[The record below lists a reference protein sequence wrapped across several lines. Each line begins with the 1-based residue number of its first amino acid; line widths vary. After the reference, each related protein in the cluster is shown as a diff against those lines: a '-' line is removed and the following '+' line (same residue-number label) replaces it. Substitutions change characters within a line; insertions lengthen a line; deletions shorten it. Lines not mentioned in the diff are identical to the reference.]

1 MMKNFRMKAGMILA
15 ISFFMALILAS
26 LNAKTQPVNGTL
38 VKQQVFERIFGDQ
51 VHLDTAMVQKVK
63 AGVHGKRHYVDADG
77 DGKPEE
83 VWFIDT
89 DLRHHAAKRPLLVRA
104 FDEDGDLSVG
114 KEPDVDSDLYVADW
128 NADGLVDAAVD
139 YRDMDGDQ
147 DVDEMEIYFY
157 TAYAGSEPRLRV
169 WWAKDEGDDN
179 RLWYT
184 VDYQYYQ
191 RPCQN
196 YSHFGGDETFNYLY
210 LTPQN
215 LWMPVFENPFLFFD
229 HDKDGVTEDVIR
241 IEGVGDTIHYLRW
254 SLDVDKDA
262 TISQPRDFDVTIAAC
277 GAGWTEEKKRESD
290 FNLIVNEEIGDILT
304 IRGKKTLPILKRSIA
319 AGYLNEIT
327 WARVQMTWDENDLNR
342 AAIAVDTFE
351 RWEGIIAPENKEPGF
366 YFPQIGGPVCSVFNK
381 RTEIVLSPE
390 GPNGYYFSPA
400 DNRIHLR
407 NADRAFIRVDFDY
420 DSIADMHYNWYD
432 TNKDGLL
439 DKLAIDVDG
448 DNKADDSCQLDVSN
462 VQSLNWVFR
471 EVNAVFGAVVKNE
484 PQKLYLLNQS
494 LRAALE
500 SIDKN
505 TDQEPIWE
513 FLNKSMRDGDR
524 ISGDMAGRL
533 INSDETMM
541 YYLRLVRDRQIAR
554 LKKVYPGNKSFWRN
568 FETIRGKNDNK
579 AMTGLL
585 VKTFKLDPPARD
597 YENWI
602 TALREK
608 KAEPMVEWDNQWVP
622 PSWIWE
628 SKKSAFRLYDGH
640 LDIFGK
646 RREQLVLPLFKKGVS
661 YHTDQ
666 TWGMDILHV
675 NKTSG
680 CGGLALYVNGV
691 PYPVR
696 NEKAPGDPTFTG
708 RLLKETNEKIT
719 IELLATGVGPADAP
733 YNVKWRPSAIAARAD
748 SPIEVIIEGG
758 KQGDKIELG
767 IGITRMGDETFIADT
782 KNGILCSWGFQDPA
796 IGWIGMAVTYPA
808 DQFIR
813 VDTLAEEHRVI
824 LRCEKGKP
832 LVYHIQGDWLRGHQF
847 PCCPSADDWYNTVKK
862 TASTVNSG
870 EF

>member
-1 MMKNFRMKAGMILA
+1 MKNFQMNTAMTKAIFPFLVMILT
-15 ISFFMALILAS
+15 SMNVKS
-26 LNAKTQPVNGTL
+26 QPAGAL
-38 VKQQVFERIFGDQ
+38 VKQQLFEKMFGDQ
-51 VHLDTAMVQKVK
+51 VHLDTAMVRRVK
-63 AGVHGKRHYVDADG
+63 ADVHGKRHYVDADG

-89 DLRHHAAKRPLLVRA
+89 DPRHHADKRPLLVRA

-114 KEPDVDSDLYVADW
+114 KEPDLDSDLYIADW

-139 YRDMDGDQ
+139 HRDMDGDQ
-147 DVDEMEIYFY
+147 DVDEMELYFY
-157 TAYAGSEPRLRV
+157 GKFGKEDCLRI
-169 WWAKDEGDDN
+169 WWARDDGDDN
-179 RLWYT
+179 LLWYT
-184 VDYQYYQ
+184 INYQYYQ

-196 YSHFGGDETFNYLY
+196 LSHFGGDETFNYMY
-210 LTPQN
+210 LTQKADMI
-215 LWMPVFENPFLFFD
+215 MPVFENPFLFYD
-229 HDKDGVTEDVIR
+229 HDKDGVTEDVVR

-254 SLDVDKDA
+254 SFDADKDA

-277 GAGWTEEKKRESD
+277 GPGWTEEKKRESD
-290 FNLIVNEEIGDILT
+290 FNLIVNDETGDVLT
-304 IRGKKTLPILKRSIA
+304 IRGKKTPPILKRSIA
-319 AGYLNEIT
+319 SDFLNDVT

-390 GPNGYYFSPA
+390 GPNEYYFSPA

-420 DSIADMHYNWYD
+420 DSVPDMHYNWYD

-439 DKLAIDVDG
+439 DRLTIDVDG
-448 DNKADDSCQLDVSN
+448 DNNADDSCQLDVAN
-462 VQSLNWVFR
+462 VQSVDWVFR
-471 EVNAVFGAVVKNE
+471 EINAVFGAVVKTE
-484 PQKLYLLNQS
+484 PQQLYLLNRS

-505 TDQEPIWE
+505 SNPEPIWE
-513 FLNKSMRDGDR
+513 LLNQRMRGGDW
-524 ISGDMAGRL
+524 ISDDMADRL
-533 INSDETMM
+533 INSDETVM

-554 LKKVYPGNKSFWRN
+554 LKELYTGNKSFWKN
-568 FETIRGKNDNK
+568 FETIRSKDDSK
-579 AMTGLL
+579 AMTSLL
-585 VKTFKLDPPARD
+585 VKTFKLDPPVGD

-602 TALREK
+602 TALRK
-608 KAEPMVEWDNQWVP
+608 KNAGPMVAWDNRWVP

-680 CGGLALYVNGV
+680 CGGLTLYVNGV

-708 RLLKETNEKIT
+708 RVLEETDDKIT
-719 IELLATGVGPADAP
+719 IELLAAGVGPTDAP
-733 YNVKWRPSAIAARAD
+733 YTVKWRPSALADRAD
-748 SPIEVIIEGG
+748 SPIEVIVEGG
-758 KQGDKIELG
+758 KQGAKLELG
-767 IGITRMGDETFIADT
+767 IGITRMDDETFITDQ

-808 DQFIR
+808 DQFVR
-813 VDTLAEEHRVI
+813 VDTLPEEHRVV
-824 LRCEKGKP
+824 LRCEKSKP
-832 LVYHIQGDWLRGHQF
+832 LVYYVQGDWLRGHPF
-847 PCCPSADDWYNTVKK
+847 PCCQSADDWYNTVKE
-862 TASTVNSG
+862 TASMISSG